1 MMCLNLIQRCG
12 IFFFHSGPL
21 CIVELLRGVGVWVC
35 VCLCVYGRR
44 GDINKRDFRMVISLE
59 EVIFII
65 VTSLV
70 IQAHLHSINT
80 SKPLRMEE
88 NKEGEKGKR
97 GETGRGAKI
106 THQS

>member
-1 MMCLNLIQRCG
+1 M
-12 IFFFHSGPL
+12 
-21 CIVELLRGVGVWVC
+21 ELLFREGEWARVC
-35 VCLCVYGRR
+35 VCVYGRR

-80 SKPLRMEE
+80 SKP
-88 NKEGEKGKR
+88 
-97 GETGRGAKI
+97 
-106 THQS
+106 